1 MEILK
6 NIHRIDNIFY
16 NNVYL
21 ITEDTV
27 VLIDTGF
34 RLNAKRI
41 ITYIKNKTNK
51 LDFIILTHYHPDHTG
66 SVNIIANYFGIT
78 PFIHFF
84 DIYHFKKIH
93 PESSRIYKFL
103 DYISLKYQNSIRKF
117 QTLQEEYAFPVL
129 GGLKV
134 IYTPGHTPGSISL
147 YSKTRKTLFTGDSLQ
162 VKRGHI
168 RKPNPIFYCN
178 PTLAEKSIKR
188 LLGLQFNHLLPSDGE
203 YIIDIKKP
211 LKYEKRDKNKG

>member
-6 NIHRIDNIFY
+6 NIHRIDKIFY

-21 ITEDTV
+21 ITEDIV

-66 SVNIIANYFGIT
+66 GVNIIANYFGSI
-78 PFIHFF
+78 PFIHFL
-84 DIYHFKKIH
+84 DVYHFRKVYPKA
-93 PESSRIYKFL
+93 SKIYKFL
-103 DYISLKYQNSIRKF
+103 DYISLKYQSSIGDI
-117 QTLQEEYAFPVL
+117 QTLKEGYEFPVL

-134 IYTPGHTPGSISL
+134 IHTPGHTPGSISL
-147 YSKTRKTLFTGDSLQ
+147 YSKERKILFTGDSLQ
-162 VKRGHI
+162 VKGGRI
-168 RKPNPIFYCN
+168 RKPNPTFYCN
-178 PTLAEKSIKR
+178 PLLAEKSIKR
-188 LLGLQFNHLLPSDGE
+188 LLSLQFKHLLPSDGE
-203 YIIDIKKP
+203 FIININKP
-211 LKYEKRDKNKG
+211 LILGKEE